1 MTAPRTCESCGAA
14 LDAGEVC
21 DCRKDET
28 GALIRV
34 TQLPVIEEQLR
45 TVKDRVDASVE
56 QALALVC
63 NEETLAAVKNTRAD
77 IGRQF
82 KELEDMR
89 KAVKKAVMG
98 PYERFEA
105 VYRECVSDAFRRA
118 DADLKGKI
126 DATEQEIKQRCED
139 GLREYFAELCEAEH
153 LDFLRFEQTGVRVD
167 LTSAKQK
174 TPKKLREQLAAFVAD
189 VSRSVDLIATMDNAD
204 EIMVEFKRT
213 LNAPEAIGAVQERHR
228 RMEAERAAQEAR
240 KAAQERE
247 QAAVEKVEAAA
258 PPEPVAPPTE
268 PEKVYQCV
276 FTVHTTIEKLKKL
289 KEFMDQ
295 EGIRYE

>member
-21 DCRKDET
+21 DCRKDEA

-89 KAVKKAVMG
+89 KSVKKAVMG

-105 VYRECVSDAFRRA
+105 VYRECVTEPFHRA

-126 DATEQEIKQRCED
+126 DATEREIKGRCEKQ
-139 GLREYFAELCEAEH
+139 LEAYFQELCAVNH
-153 LDFLRFEQTGVRVD
+153 VDFLTFAQTGVKVD
-167 LTSAKQK
+167 MASARAK
-174 TPKKLREQLAAFVAD
+174 TPKKLMDQLRVMVEGCAQAM
-189 VSRSVDLIATMDNAD
+189 ATIDGMEHGD
-204 EIMVEFKRT
+204 EIAVEYKKCLDLTF
-213 LNAPEAIGAVQERHR
+213 AIRLVTEHHQKL
-228 RMEAERAAQEAR
+228 EAERQR
-240 KAAQERE
+240 KAEAEAACIRVAPRPEPAEVTPVPKRVQK
-247 QAAVEKVEAAA
+247 AAVERL
-258 PPEPVAPPTE
+258 T
-268 PEKVYQCV
+268 CT
-276 FTVHTTIEKLKKL
+276 FTVTDTRERLKLL
-289 KEFMDQ
+289 KNFLDSNDYQ
-295 EGIRYE
+295 YK